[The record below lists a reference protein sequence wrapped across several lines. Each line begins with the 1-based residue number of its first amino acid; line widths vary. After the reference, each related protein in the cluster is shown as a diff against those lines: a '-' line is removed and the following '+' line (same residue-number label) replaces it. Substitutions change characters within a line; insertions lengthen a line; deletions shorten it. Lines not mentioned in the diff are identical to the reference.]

1 MSKTNEEIIREV
13 YYDPLTGFSGV
24 NKTFQTLKKQGH
36 KVSRKEIQKFIK
48 KQQIAQINKKNI
60 GKSGSFIPPHP
71 LYEFQIDLIYLENKN
86 LNKASY
92 GLVCIDTF
100 TKKGDVELIKRKSA
114 PEVTNAMRE
123 ILKRM
128 GIPKYVYCDEGK
140 EFDNELFLNL
150 MKENKIEVIFSLTHA
165 PMVERLN
172 RTIKELLEKYLQAT
186 GTKTITNV
194 LPKIIKNYN
203 NSYHTTIKMAP
214 NEVNENNQA
223 EVYNNILQKATI
235 KLREPINVGDR
246 VRVQLK
252 SKTFQKGYKPKFS
265 KEIYTVDSKEGK
277 YYIINSLNRKY
288 LRAFLQKVSG
298 DVEVGISPV
307 DLEGTK
313 EGFLKELAQRP
324 IDPESLQIKTDL
336 EEQRKLNP
344 IASRTRNRESLE
356 NLKEVSLPAPSQPK
370 KRKRKKTEV
379 EKLLS

>member
-1 MSKTNEEIIREV
+1 M
-13 YYDPLTGFSGV
+13 
-24 NKTFQTLKKQGH
+24 
-36 KVSRKEIQKFIK
+36 
-48 KQQIAQINKKNI
+48 
-60 GKSGSFIPPHP
+60 
-71 LYEFQIDLIYLENKN
+71 
-86 LNKASY
+86 
-92 GLVCIDTF
+92 
-100 TKKGDVELIKRKSA
+100 ELIKRKSA

-128 GIPKYVYCDEGK
+128 GIPKYIYCDEGK

-203 NSYHTTIKMAP
+203 NSYHTMAP
-214 NEVNENNQA
+214 NEVNENNQV
-223 EVYNNILQKATI
+223 EVYNNILEKATI

-246 VRVQLK
+246 VRIQLK
-252 SKTFQKGYKPKFS
+252 SKIFQKGYKPKFS
-265 KEIYTVDSKEGK
+265 KERYTVDSKEGK
-277 YYIINSLNRKY
+277 YYIINELNRKY

-298 DVEVGISPV
+298 DVEVGISPI

-324 IDPESLQIKTDL
+324 IDPESVQVKALL

-344 IASRTRNRESLE
+344 IASRTRNQEHIE
-356 NLKEVSLPAPSQPK
+356 QPKIIPKEISIPAPEP
-370 KRKRKKTEV
+370 RKRKKRKTEL